1 MKICIIGSS
10 KRLKILEEN
19 LIKANYSVERIGSYS
34 ELKNNISAD
43 FAVLPI
49 PTLNKDGYINLD
61 GKSKLLPSELL
72 SKISPECKVVS
83 CGFYHPDYKTEDLN
97 LRDDFAYLNAVPT
110 AEGAILYALQ
120 NTELALF
127 ESEILI
133 TGFGRVAKILA
144 DRLKAFSAKITIA
157 ARSAKDLSYATAL
170 GYKTIHLREL
180 KENAYRYNIIFQTIP
195 SLIFGKEIL
204 DVMNEKNTIIELSSK
219 STGTDS
225 EYANSIGINVI
236 HAPALPERVL
246 PQTAG
251 NILTKCI
258 LSIITEHK

>member
-19 LIKANYSVERIGSYS
+19 LIKANHSVEHIGSYN
-34 ELKNNISAD
+34 ELNDSISAD
-43 FAVLPI
+43 FVVLPI
-49 PTLNKDGYINLD
+49 PTINQDGYINLD
-61 GKSKLLPSELL
+61 GENKLLPSELF
-72 SKISPECKVVS
+72 SRISPESKMIS
-83 CGFYHPDYKTEDLN
+83 CGFNHPDYKTEDLN

-120 NTELALF
+120 NTELSLY

-133 TGFGRVAKILA
+133 TGFGRVAKVLG
-144 DRLKAFSAKITIA
+144 DRLKAFSTNITVA
-157 ARSAKDLSYATAL
+157 ARSVKDLSYALAL

-180 KENAYRYNIIFQTIP
+180 KESAKRYNIIFQTVP
-195 SLIFGKEIL
+195 SLIFSKEIL

-219 STGTDS
+219 SIGTDF
-225 EYANSIGINVI
+225 EYAKSRNVRVV
-236 HAPALPERVL
+236 HAPALPEKVL